1 MIPSFL
7 LRPRAARDALRVLI
21 AAMALACASPP
32 AEDPLPAASASVA
45 EPEGLSGFSRWAID
59 RVLGWSAWRGNRSG
73 YVAMFARDGRVVHTV
88 TKGYADVASETPMQ
102 LDTRFRMASMTK
114 PVTAVAAMILV
125 QEGGLSLDEEVARFI
140 PEFENA
146 RVATSPER
154 NGSGEFDTVPLE
166 RPITVRDLIT
176 FRVGMGYGDP
186 EGNDLQ
192 QHWDVNDPYEG
203 PGSLEARIAK
213 LPELPFHEQPGQRW
227 RYGHAADVLARV
239 VEVAAA
245 QPFGAFLEERLFAP
259 LGMTS
264 TSFLPPSDQWDGM
277 ATVYTQ
283 DEGGD
288 LVAVEAPNIDA
299 PDWTP
304 GGSGLVSTAPDY
316 MRFAL
321 MLWNRGTYDGVQI
334 LRPETVDDIVTPHV
348 PDGVLTD
355 ADFTGL
361 GWGLGMAVVVDEE
374 GTPVSDRNG
383 DFWWAGYYGTTFF
396 VSPSTGLVAVQLT
409 QNQPGPHSG
418 LPLAVYIAQA
428 LAFSGL

>member
-1 MIPSFL
+1 MRRTLTLCASV
-7 LRPRAARDALRVLI
+7 ALV
-21 AAMALACASPP
+21 ALACATTPPESPLPP
-32 AEDPLPAASASVA
+32 ADAAAT

-59 RVLGWSAWRGNRSG
+59 RVLGWSAWRETRSG
-73 YVAMFARDGRVVHTV
+73 YVAMFARDGRVVHAV
-88 TKGYADVASETPMQ
+88 TKGYADVAAETPMH

-125 QEGGLSLDEEVARFI
+125 QEGSLSLDEEVTRFI
-140 PEFENA
+140 PEFANA
-146 RVATSPER
+146 RVATSPDR
-154 NGSGEFDTVPLE
+154 NGSGDFDTVPLE
-166 RPITVRDLIT
+166 RPILVRDLIT
-176 FRVGMGYGDP
+176 FRVGMGYGNP
-186 EGNDLQ
+186 EGNDLEK
-192 QHWDVNDPYEG
+192 HWEANDPYAG

-213 LPELPFHEQPGQRW
+213 LAALPLHEQPGLRW

-245 QPFGAFLEERLFAP
+245 KPFGAFLEERVFAP

-264 TSFLPPSDQWDGM
+264 TSFLPPENQWGGM

-288 LVAVEAPNIDA
+288 LVAVESPNIDA

-334 LRPETVDDIVTPHV
+334 LRPETLDDMVKPHV

-374 GTPVSDRNG
+374 GTPVSDRDG

-396 VSPSTGLVAVQLT
+396 VSPSTGLVAVQLA

-418 LPLAVYIAQA
+418 LPLAVYISQA